1 MSHTSGEVRHV
12 DGNITDRGNQNDILE
27 KKKLSPC
34 HSFLWELNSV
44 TTCRFQEGVFGN

>member
-27 KKKLSPC
+27 KKNYPRATLS
-34 HSFLWELNSV
+34 S
-44 TTCRFQEGVFGN
+44 GN